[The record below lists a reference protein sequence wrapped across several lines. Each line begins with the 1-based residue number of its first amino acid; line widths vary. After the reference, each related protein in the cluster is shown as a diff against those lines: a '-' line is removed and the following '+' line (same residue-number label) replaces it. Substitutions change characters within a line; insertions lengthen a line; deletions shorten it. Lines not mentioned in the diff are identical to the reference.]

1 VAGASVQDSSRRV
14 GEWVARIART
24 CGGLVGALLIG
35 IILTS
40 FDAVD
45 TAASWAAPNGA
56 AHILIVAV
64 IGLAVGFPLA
74 LGIVLA
80 LSWNESRPTW
90 PVAGFVLGSEVASA
104 LLFAAIRVDDAGG
117 PSQPDLAW
125 WAAGALA
132 LVLGAFGALALV
144 QRRLADQTGVRHGL
158 DGRA

>member
-1 VAGASVQDSSRRV
+1 
-14 GEWVARIART
+14 
-24 CGGLVGALLIG
+24 
-35 IILTS
+35 
-40 FDAVD
+40 VD

-90 PVAGFVLGSEVASA
+90 PVAGFVLGAEVASA
-104 LLFAAIRVDDAGG
+104 LLFAAIRVDGAGA

-125 WAAGALA
+125 FAAGAVA
-132 LVLGAFGALALV
+132 LVLGAFGALAAV
-144 QRRLADQTGVRHGL
+144 QRRPADQTGVRHGL